1 MQTTKY
7 SFNTLDQLG
16 IEGII
21 FDYGGTLDTNGH
33 HWGKV
38 IWHAYQNNNIP
49 ISEADFRA
57 AYVHVERALATNKII
72 MPDFLF
78 CNVLNTKLKMQ
89 LAYLRDNKVLDFP
102 QLEIDVMHHLIYTE
116 LCSNLEKVIRH
127 STFVLEQLHKR
138 YPMVL
143 VSNFYGNIQTVLAE
157 YNMAH
162 FFGNVVESAVVA
174 VRKPDPKIFA
184 LGVEALKMP
193 AQKVLVVG
201 DSIDKD
207 IVPAHSLGCI
217 TAWFKGEQWE
227 EKAQDESVAHLIIS
241 DLDELLS

>member
-7 SFNTLDQLG
+7 TFNTLDQLD

-57 AYVHVERALATNKII
+57 AYVHVERALATNRII

-89 LAYLRDNKVLDFP
+89 LAYLRDNKVLDVP
-102 QLEIDVMHHLIYTE
+102 QLEIDDMHHLIYTE

-127 STFVLEQLHKR
+127 STFVLEHLHKR

-143 VSNFYGNIQTVLAE
+143 VSN
-157 YNMAH
+157 MAH
-162 FFGNVVESAVVA
+162 YFGSVIESAVVG

-227 EKAQDESVAHLIIS
+227 EKALDESVAHLIIC